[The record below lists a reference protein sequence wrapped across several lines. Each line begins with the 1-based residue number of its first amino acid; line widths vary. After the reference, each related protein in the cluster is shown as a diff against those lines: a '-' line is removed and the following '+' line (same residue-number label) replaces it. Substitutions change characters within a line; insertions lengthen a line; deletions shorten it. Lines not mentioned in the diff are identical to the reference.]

1 MPVSSLVFMP
11 VSSLVFMQDEHDQP
25 AQLAPG
31 PVAVRIHPVA
41 LAGIHTPAR
50 QYELSEKLNQME
62 HDQ

>member
-1 MPVSSLVFMP
+1 MP